1 MNCSVAHLIYNHSS
15 LTYRDTQIGKQL
27 RSMYSD
33 DLLSSRIFSTDCG
46 VRPAE
51 PCSVSV
57 VATHQLLTNIFEHI
71 CITIISNPQF
81 VHASGSQITERDL
94 QILERCN
101 QDNIKA
107 LEEIVGVDRSG
118 DEIHERRSK
127 TLREL
132 RAAGDLWSEHILE
145 NAKAY
150 IMSFVYIVVTVTTG
164 FPLVSGIARACGLST
179 NPVHWAFYITR
190 FFDAFIYFWLP
201 QINIIILRLLQRR
214 NLRHRMVG
222 RTVVIGDCP
231 WVAQSAEAFLS
242 KIFACSYR

>member
-1 MNCSVAHLIYNHSS
+1 
-15 LTYRDTQIGKQL
+15 
-27 RSMYSD
+27 MYSD

-71 CITIISNPQF
+71 CVTIISNPQF
-81 VHASGSQITERDL
+81 VHVSGSQITERDL

-107 LEEIVGVDRSG
+107 LEEIVGVDRNG
-118 DEIHERRSK
+118 DDIHERRTK
-127 TLREL
+127 TPREL

-150 IMSFVYIVVTVTTG
+150 IMSFVYIVVTVTSG
-164 FPLVSGIARACGLST
+164 FPLVSGIATACGLNT
-179 NPVHWAFYITR
+179 DPEHWAFFITR